1 MFDFAEKGQGQN
13 TLAYFPQVSEM
24 KKQFC
29 KGKVS

>member
-1 MFDFAEKGQGQN
+1 MLDFAEKVQEQN
-13 TLAYFPQVSEM
+13 TLAYFPQLSEM